1 MPGYRLYFLDRFSG
15 HIDRRRDFH
24 AETDDEAIVQADAS
38 GSTQPM
44 ELWQGARKL
53 KRWDASGPGEA
64 QITAVIHGE

>member
-1 MPGYRLYFLDRFSG
+1 M
-15 HIDRRRDFH
+15 
-24 AETDDEAIVQADAS
+24 QADAS